1 MSVATCQVCDR
12 PVEAGYSLCPACEL
26 DFALLLLQFVP
37 WTHALEASLDATL
50 HPGGHQPVRIITPT
64 APTPLRL
71 DVLDHLDLLAS
82 IAQGLWRRL
91 TGVDILDWKRDLCP
105 DIIGCL
111 TDAAM
116 HPRLAQLPDIGMY
129 VAQFQRLKPLT
140 LAIIDP
146 PDRATPIGQC
156 LQCGLTITATRDAG
170 IVTCPTCGR
179 EQTASAVRLD
189 LLERSIRSGK
199 AFTAGECARLL
210 RSCGYRISRKTITSW
225 KTRGLIA
232 PAGADD
238 TGKPLYSLACVVD
251 RLRCDT
257 PVD

>member
-1 MSVATCQVCDR
+1 MSVTVCQICDT
-12 PVEAGYSLCPACEL
+12 PIDDGYTLCPACEL
-26 DFALLLLQFVP
+26 SFALLLDQYVP

-50 HPGGHQPVRIITPT
+50 HPGGHQPTRIITPV

-71 DVLDHLDLLAS
+71 DVLDHIDLLAS

-91 TGVDILDWKRDLCP
+91 AGVDILDWKRDLCH

-129 VAQFQRLKPLT
+129 VGQFQRLKPKT

-156 LQCGLTITATRDAG
+156 LTCGLTITASANAT

-199 AFTAGECARLL
+199 CFTAGECARLL
-210 RSCGYRISRKTITSW
+210 RGAGYSVSGSTIRSW
-225 KTRGLIA
+225 KHRGLLQ
-232 PAGADD
+232 PDGRD
-238 TGKPLYSLACVVD
+238 GRNQPVY
-251 RLRCDT
+251 RLRDVAALLRDT
-257 PVD
+257 PID

>member
-1 MSVATCQVCDR
+1 MSVTVCQICDT
-12 PVEAGYSLCPACEL
+12 PIDDGYTLCPACEL

-50 HPGGHQPVRIITPT
+50 HPGGHQPTRIITPV

-91 TGVDILDWKRDLCP
+91 TGVHILDWQRDLCP
-105 DIIGCL
+105 DVIGCL

-116 HPRLAQLPDIGMY
+116 HPRLAQLPDVGMY
-129 VAQFQRLKPLT
+129 VSQFQRLKPKT
-140 LAIIDP
+140 LVIIDP
-146 PDRATPIGQC
+146 PEPVTPIGQC
-156 LQCGLTITATRDAG
+156 LQCGVTISASQTAS

-179 EQTASAVRLD
+179 EQTSSAVRLD

-199 AFTAGECARLL
+199 SFTAGECARLL
-210 RSCGYRISRKTITSW
+210 RGAGYSVSGSTIRSW
-225 KTRGLIA
+225 KHRGLLQ
-232 PAGADD
+232 PDGRD
-238 TGKPLYSLACVVD
+238 GRNQPVY
-251 RLRCDT
+251 RLRDVAALLRDT
-257 PVD
+257 PMD

>member
-1 MSVATCQVCDR
+1 MN
-12 PVEAGYSLCPACEL
+12 
-26 DFALLLLQFVP
+26 
-37 WTHALEASLDATL
+37 
-50 HPGGHQPVRIITPT
+50 
-64 APTPLRL
+64 
-71 DVLDHLDLLAS
+71 
-82 IAQGLWRRL
+82 
-91 TGVDILDWKRDLCP
+91 ILDWKRDLCP

-116 HPRLAQLPDIGMY
+116 HSNLAKIPDIGMY
-129 VAQFQRLKPLT
+129 VSQFQRLKPKT

-156 LQCGLTITATRDAG
+156 LTCGLTITASTNAT

-199 AFTAGECARLL
+199 AFTSGECARLL
-210 RSCGYRISRKTITSW
+210 QSCGYRISRKTITSW
-225 KTRGLIA
+225 KTRGLIE
-232 PAGADD
+232 PCGADD
-238 TGKPLYSLACVVD
+238 AGKPLYSLACVVD

-257 PVD
+257 PGD

>member
-12 PVEAGYSLCPACEL
+12 PVEAGYALCPACEL

-50 HPGGHQPVRIITPT
+50 HPGGHQPTRIITPV

-82 IAQGLWRRL
+82 IVQGLWRRL

-116 HPRLAQLPDIGMY
+116 HPDLAMIPDIGMY
-129 VAQFQRLKPLT
+129 VSQFQRLKPKT

-156 LQCGLTITATRDAG
+156 LTCGLT
-170 IVTCPTCGR
+170 GR
-179 EQTASAVRLD
+179 RNRHL
-189 LLERSIRSGK
+189 
-199 AFTAGECARLL
+199 
-210 RSCGYRISRKTITSW
+210 
-225 KTRGLIA
+225 
-232 PAGADD
+232 P
-238 TGKPLYSLACVVD
+238 
-251 RLRCDT
+251 RLRQGTDGERRAPRSSGAQHSQRQIVYGGGVRAT
-257 PVD
+257 VAVVRVSDQPQDHHLMEVARADRAMRRG

>member
-1 MSVATCQVCDR
+1 MSVAVCQICDT
-12 PVEAGYSLCPACEL
+12 PIDDGYALCPACEL
-26 DFALLLLQFVP
+26 SFALLLLQFVP

-50 HPGGHQPVRIITPT
+50 HPGGHQPTRIITPV

-91 TGVDILDWKRDLCP
+91 TGVHILDWKRDLCP
-105 DIIGCL
+105 DVIGCL

-129 VAQFQRLKPLT
+129 VSQFQRLKPKT

-156 LQCGLTITATRDAG
+156 LTCGLTVTATRDAET
-170 IVTCPTCGR
+170 VTCPVCGR

-210 RSCGYRISRKTITSW
+210 RGAGYRVSVDTVYSW
-225 KTRGLIA
+225 KHRGLID
-232 PAGADD
+232 PSGRNDK
-238 TGKPLYSLACVVD
+238 GQPVY
-251 RLRCDT
+251 RLRDVAARLSHD
-257 PVD
+257 PPDA

>member
-1 MSVATCQVCDR
+1 MSVATCQTCDR
-12 PVEAGYSLCPACEL
+12 PVETGYTLCPACEL
-26 DFALLLLQFVP
+26 SFALLLDQYVP
-37 WTHALEASLDATL
+37 WVHALEASLDATL
-50 HPGGHQPVRIITPT
+50 HPGGHQPTRIITPV

-71 DVLDHLDLLAS
+71 DVLDHIDLLAS

-91 TGVDILDWKRDLCP
+91 QGVDILYWKRDLCP

-116 HPRLAQLPDIGMY
+116 HPRLAQLPDVGMY
-129 VAQFQRLKPLT
+129 VAQFHRLKPLT
-140 LAIIDP
+140 LGIIDP
-146 PDRATPIGQC
+146 PEPVTPIGQC
-156 LQCGLTITATRDAG
+156 LQCGLTITAGANAT
-170 IVTCPTCGR
+170 IVTCPVCGR

-210 RSCGYRISRKTITSW
+210 RGAGYSVSGSTIRSW
-225 KTRGLIA
+225 KHRGLLQ
-232 PAGADD
+232 PDGRD
-238 TGKPLYSLACVVD
+238 GRNQPVY
-251 RLRCDT
+251 RLRDVAALLRDT

>member
-1 MSVATCQVCDR
+1 MSVTVCQICDT
-12 PVEAGYSLCPACEL
+12 PIDDGYTLCPACEL

-50 HPGGHQPVRIITPT
+50 HPGGHQPTRIITPT

-105 DIIGCL
+105 DVIGCL

-140 LAIIDP
+140 LGIIDP

-156 LQCGLTITATRDAG
+156 LTCGLTVTATRDAET
-170 IVTCPTCGR
+170 VTCPVCGR

-199 AFTAGECARLL
+199 SFTAGECARLL
-210 RSCGYRISRKTITSW
+210 RGAGYSVSGSTIRSW
-225 KTRGLIA
+225 KHRGLLQ
-232 PAGADD
+232 PDGRD
-238 TGKPLYSLACVVD
+238 GRNQPVY
-251 RLRCDT
+251 RLRDVAALLRDT
-257 PVD
+257 PID